1 MPSLRHILETHGSLL
16 LLDAASGRIQVGLM
30 MQPDHARWAVS
41 TQEAGTGLF
50 HCLESLAINPMEA
63 AAVAFCEGP
72 GSILGIRTSAM
83 AIRAWQVLRS
93 RPVYAY
99 GSLAVVAHAL
109 GDPEAKIIADAR
121 RDTWHCQQMNHPLQ
135 RGGTAELHGTLYQ
148 PEGFRHWSTPP
159 AGVRITDYT
168 LGNLLPRVADA
179 PLFVPTEDPDAFMH
193 EAPSY
198 RTWEPRIH
206 RAP

>member
-16 LLDAASGRIQVGLM
+16 LLDAASSRIQVGLM
-30 MQPDHARWAVS
+30 VQPDHGRWAVS
-41 TQEAGTGLF
+41 EQEAGTGLF
-50 HCLESLAINPMEA
+50 QCLESLAINPGEVP
-63 AAVAFCEGP
+63 AVAFCEGP

-83 AIRAWQVLRS
+83 AIRAWQVLRN

-121 RDTWHCQQMNHPLQ
+121 RECWHCQQMNQPLQ
-135 RGGTAELHGTLYQ
+135 RVETAALHGKLYQ

-159 AGVRITDYT
+159 DGVRPTDYT

-179 PLFVPTEDPDAFMH
+179 PLFTPTEDPDAFLH